1 MKRFLLFLPFWMTAW
16 LGWAQQTATSA
27 TNDTLKVTGTD
38 PMTVISEGSPATDG
52 NQRTDKPVISFEG
65 HNFREYDGFLLD
77 LEDLMQPS
85 AVPSAELIPPSLL
98 YNPFANYRTPVTDP
112 SRWFQPNGRITY
124 GTTTFSDYPTFF
136 PNGNGG
142 NGWQPGGT
150 IYPLGHL
157 FPGGGFWTPGMGPF
171 GVGPVPTAPTLQS
184 ATFRLK
190 NGWRITTY
198 GEYDADGY
206 KTHNPSALPGQNR
219 SFNGAFEMKSEN
231 GNFGI
236 RIGVQ
241 RY

>member
-1 MKRFLLFLPFWMTAW
+1 MKRFLLFWPFWMTAW
-16 LGWAQQTATSA
+16 LGWAQQTATS

-38 PMTVISEGSPATDG
+38 PVTVISEVSPAVDG

-77 LEDLMQPS
+77 LESLMQPS
-85 AVPSAELIPPSLL
+85 AVPSTELIPPSLL
-98 YNPFANYRTPVTDP
+98 YNPFANYRTPVTDYT
-112 SRWFQPNGRITY
+112 RRFQSNDRITY
-124 GTTTFSDYPTFF
+124 GATTVSGYPTFF
-136 PNGNGG
+136 HNGK
-142 NGWQPGGT
+142 GWQPGGA

-157 FPGGGFWTPGMGPF
+157 FPGGGLWVPGMGPF
-171 GVGPVPTAPTLQS
+171 GIGPAPTAPTLRS
-184 ATFRLK
+184 ATFRLN
-190 NGWRITTY
+190 NGWSITTY

-206 KTHNPSALPGQNR
+206 KVHNPSILPGQNR